1 MLNLLTAS
9 RFSEASEGYS
19 FSRKGIIKL
28 YKSLNLYKF
37 EEKLDNFD
45 TEMIDGFL
53 DNSKLFT
60 KL

>member
-1 MLNLLTAS
+1 MLQD
-9 RFSEASEGYS
+9 FGGASEGYS

-45 TEMIDGFL
+45 TEMIDEFL
-53 DNSKLFT
+53 DNSKLVFN